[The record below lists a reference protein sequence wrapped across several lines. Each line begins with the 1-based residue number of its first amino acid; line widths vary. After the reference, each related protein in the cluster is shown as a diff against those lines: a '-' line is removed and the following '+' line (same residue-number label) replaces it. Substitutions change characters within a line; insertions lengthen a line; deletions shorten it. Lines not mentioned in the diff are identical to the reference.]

1 MRITLVIAG
10 LDGGGAERVV
20 VNLANAWVERGYQP
34 TILTISQNSRPPA
47 YAIDDRVELEDIGWP
62 RAAHE
67 YELNAKA
74 TAPIMRSLRATRCHD
89 LVHDIPMLA
98 MLRFAIL
105 KTEPNVV
112 VSSITQTNVRVLAAL
127 NESNVPVVACE
138 VTDARRVWLR
148 GWMRPRDQFYRRAA
162 DVVAC
167 DPVIADWLAARGAR
181 ATAIHNP
188 LQPPDFPL
196 LARDLPPQPS
206 DVPAPVAPIRSNSN
220 SRKRVITLA
229 RLSMEKRPEWL
240 VRAFASLV
248 DRYPDWDLEV
258 YGLGPQQNF
267 LEHLAE
273 DTAPPGRIRICGFAN
288 DVYRVL
294 AEAHIF
300 VSASWV
306 EGFGNA
312 IWEALAC
319 GVPVIALDAGP
330 SIARLV
336 RHEIDGLVV
345 QESSVPALTDA
356 LERLMTNEDERKSY
370 ASRAPEVVKRFS
382 MQAALQQWDE
392 LLAPFHT
399 RAHNPRSCAGN

>member
-10 LDGGGAERVV
+10 LGGGGAERVV
-20 VNLANAWVERGYQP
+20 VNLANAWAQRGYQP
-34 TILTISQNSRPPA
+34 TILTISQNSLPPA
-47 YAIDDRVELEDIGWP
+47 FAIDDGVEVHDIGWQ
-62 RAAHE
+62 REARE

-74 TAPIMRSLRATRCHD
+74 TAPIMRVLRATRCHD
-89 LVHDIPMLA
+89 LVQDLPMLA
-98 MLRFAIL
+98 MIRFAIL

-127 NESNVPVVACE
+127 HESNVPVVACE

-148 GWMRPRDQFYRRAA
+148 GWMGPRDQFYRRAA

-167 DPVIADWLAARGAR
+167 DPVIAEWLAARGAR

-188 LQPPDFPL
+188 LQPPE
-196 LARDLPPQPS
+196 LPPN
-206 DVPAPVAPIRSNSN
+206 VPATNSLVTPVAPIPSNNN
-220 SRKRVITLA
+220 SRKRVITLS

-240 VRAFASLV
+240 VRAFASVV
-248 DRYPDWDLEV
+248 DHYPDWDLEV
-258 YGLGPQQNF
+258 YGTGAQQNF

-273 DTAPPGRIRICGFAN
+273 DTAPPGRIRICGFAD

-294 AEAHIF
+294 AGAHIF

-306 EGFGNA
+306 EGFGNG

-330 SIARLV
+330 SIGRLV

-345 QESSVPALTDA
+345 KEHTVAALAAA
-356 LERLMTNEDERKSY
+356 LERLMMNEDERKSY
-370 ASRAPEVVKRFS
+370 ARRAPEVVKRFS

-399 RAHNPRSCAGN
+399 RGYNPPSSAGN